1 MTLSVS
7 RREPPPH
14 SRWGLAFTDAVYRR
28 VLQGSGLVFSAILA
42 AIVVSIA
49 LQSRDAFGHFGIG
62 LVTGTTWD
70 PVNVVYG
77 ALPFIL
83 GTLVT
88 SGIALLFALPIGLAT
103 AIVLSEFAPPWIAR
117 PLGTIVE
124 LLAAVPSVVFG
135 LWGLLV
141 VSQWYRTVVQT
152 DIQRVT
158 GKHFPLFSGV
168 PTGAGAL
175 FTGLILAAM
184 ILPTLTAVSRDVMA
198 AVPAGQREAAL
209 ALGATRWQVVRKAV
223 IPAARSGILGATVLA
238 LGRALGETI
247 AVTMIIGGGTG
258 LPTSLFAP
266 ISTMASI
273 IASEFS
279 EATEPFHA
287 SAIAAVA
294 LILLTVGILVNV
306 VARLLVRTV
315 DRRAGLLAT

>member
-1 MTLSVS
+1 MALSFTP
-7 RREPPPH
+7 RQAQP
-14 SRWGLAFTDAVYRR
+14 RWRLRLLRSDFFYHRS
-28 VLQGSGLVFSAILA
+28 LQLSGLVFVAILMS
-42 AIVVSIA
+42 IVVSLA

-62 LVTGTTWD
+62 IITGTTWD

-83 GTLVT
+83 GTLLT
-88 SGIALLFALPIGLAT
+88 SGLALLFALPIGLAT
-103 AIVLSEFAPPWIAR
+103 AIVLAEFAPRWISR

-141 VSQWYRTVVQT
+141 VSEWYRTSVQT
-152 DIQRVT
+152 NIQHVVGRN
-158 GKHFPLFSGV
+158 FPLFSGPALGV
-168 PTGAGAL
+168 GAL
-175 FTGLILAAM
+175 FAGLILAAM
-184 ILPTLTAVSRDVMA
+184 ILPTLTAVSRDVMV
-198 AVPAGQREAAL
+198 AVPQSQREAAL

-223 IPAARSGILGATVLA
+223 IPAARAGILGAIVLA

-247 AVTMIIGGGTG
+247 AVTMIIGGGSS
-258 LPTSLFAP
+258 LPKSLFAP

-273 IASEFS
+273 IASEFN

-287 SAIAAVA
+287 AAIAAVA
-294 LILLTVGILVNV
+294 VLLLTVGIVVNGI
-306 VARLLVRTV
+306 ARLLVRTV